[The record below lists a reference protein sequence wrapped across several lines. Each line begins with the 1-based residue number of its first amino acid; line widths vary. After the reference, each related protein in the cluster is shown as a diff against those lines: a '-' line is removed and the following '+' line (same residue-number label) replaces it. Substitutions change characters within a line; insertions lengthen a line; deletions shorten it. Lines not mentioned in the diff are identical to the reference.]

1 MTMKQISP
9 VALQEWLDDAN
20 RPNPILLDVRE
31 TTEHQ
36 ICKIEGSLLMPM
48 HLIPLRI
55 NELSSEAEIITICH
69 HGMRSGQ
76 VAQYLAQNGFGH
88 ILNLQGGV
96 DYWALTVDGAMRRY

>member
-1 MTMKQISP
+1 MKQISP
-9 VALQEWLDDAN
+9 VSLQEWLEDES
-20 RPNPILLDVRE
+20 RPNPVLLDVRE
-31 TTEHQ
+31 TTEYQ

-55 NELSSEAEIITICH
+55 AELSSEAEIITICH

-76 VAQYLAQNGFGH
+76 VAQYLIQNGFDN

-96 DYWALTVDGAMRRY
+96 DYWALTVDKSMRRY